1 MKLNLKKIYY
11 PLMAVSFGLF
21 ASSCNDFLD
30 REPISSIT
38 PAQYFNSADELGAYA
53 INYYTSLIATNDAAY
68 NAGPLN
74 VDGDTDNMVVGE
86 ANTNYFAPD
95 RWLVPSSGGP
105 NFSVIRAMNY
115 FLEQVLPKK
124 EAGAISGST
133 EDINHYIG
141 EIYFLR
147 AMAYFN
153 QLRTYGDFP
162 IITVVPEDKTDQLV
176 ELSKRAPRN
185 EVARFILGDLDKAIS
200 MLRPGSAFNKVR
212 IGKEIALL
220 VKSRVALYEASFERY
235 HKGTPR
241 VPGEAGWP
249 GAGMAYNAGKSFNID
264 SEVDF
269 FLTEAMNA
277 AKEVADNHNLTQNT
291 QVLNPNVNQIYG
303 WNPYFEMFSMPNPG
317 TLDEV
322 LMWRQFD
329 ADLSITHG
337 FMAYINEGGNNGMTK
352 SYVDAFLMANGLP
365 IYAAN
370 SGYKGDVTI
379 DQQKADRDGRLQLF
393 VFGESTVLNNEDS
406 LSFFNVPTVIALTEH
421 RDRTGFRQR
430 KHLCYDFTQIR
441 NGVRGTNGIVVA
453 RATEAYL
460 NYIEASY
467 MKNGSI
473 DGTASSYWRRLRE
486 RAGVDPDFSKTIAAT
501 DLSKEPDWAV
511 YSGSDRVDPTL
522 YNIRRERRC
531 EFIGEGRRWDDLIRW
546 RSFDALFTGNMGKYI
561 PEGVNFWTEMYK
573 DKSYLKKDSNGNITS
588 ESALIEQADGK
599 NDANIS
605 SRNDSKYIRPYR
617 VIKENNEVW
626 EGYQWKK
633 AYYLAPYSVLE
644 LTLASPDSK
653 LETSNLYQNP
663 YWPTMASSPALE

>member
-1 MKLNLKKIYY
+1 MKLNKFKYVVVGAFF
-11 PLMAVSFGLF
+11 AVGGMTTSCDTLDIDNLETYDESMVWHDANL
-21 ASSCNDFLD
+21 ASAYVNNLYAECFTNWSV
-30 REPISSIT
+30 
-38 PAQYFNSADELGAYA
+38 SADGNSDILTGMPWYLGTITETGSSYKKWTYTEIRHINEA
-53 INYYTSLIATNDAAY
+53 IKRL
-68 NAGPLN
+68 
-74 VDGDTDNMVVGE
+74 E
-86 ANTNYFAPD
+86 A
-95 RWLVPSSGGP
+95 
-105 NFSVIRAMNY
+105 
-115 FLEQVLPKK
+115 
-124 EAGAISGST
+124 ST
-133 EDINHYIG
+133 ELDKSLANNLLG
-141 EIYFLR
+141 Q
-147 AMAYFN
+147 AYFMRAYMYYWMV
-153 QLRTYGDFP
+153 LHHGG
-162 IITVVPEDKTDQLV
+162 VPYIKVPQDKDKDDLFVKRNTTPECFQFMV
-176 ELSKRAPRN
+176 E
-185 EVARFILGDLDKAIS
+185 DLDKAIS

-269 FLTEAMNA
+269 FLTEAMSA

-329 ADLSITHG
+329 ANLSITHG